1 MHHGTNELR
10 SEESAWNIASNVI
23 NVALYAS
30 NEKKNT
36 VYFSGLTV
44 RYDKYDR
51 KEKEDNVILEKKS

>member
-30 NEKKNT
+30 NEKNT
-36 VYFSGLTV
+36 VYFSGLKV
-44 RYDKYDR
+44 RNDKYDR
-51 KEKEDNVILEKKS
+51 KEKEDNVILKKKS